1 MFTTTSSVIM
11 EEEIQFS
18 EIEISIEKLKE
29 EDSKELSSFSCGV
42 NELDSF
48 FHNEILIC
56 SKYHYFSSYCARN
69 IVDNEIVAVFTLA
82 NDAVML
88 DNSEDRDDFIEQS
101 SYSIQEEYKAIFQMQ
116 TSFPAVNIGHLGVR
130 RDMQSKRIGEKILDF
145 ILNTFIYYDV
155 SGCQFITVD
164 SLNNSRT
171 NKFYSKNGFSFQTNT
186 DMCKPTRRMYL
197 PIELYRYDEEGKE

>member
-1 MFTTTSSVIM
+1 M

-101 SYSIQEEYKAIFQMQ
+101 SYSIQEE
-116 TSFPAVNIGHLGVR
+116 
-130 RDMQSKRIGEKILDF
+130 SKRIGEKILDF
-145 ILNTFIYYDV
+145 ILNTFIIMFQ
-155 SGCQFITVD
+155 GA
-164 SLNNSRT
+164 SLLLLT
-171 NKFYSKNGFSFQTNT
+171 
-186 DMCKPTRRMYL
+186 L
-197 PIELYRYDEEGKE
+197 